1 MVSLEQNRLAKVIQ
15 QLEGQDLSSI
25 PTVLARILAVSRNPK
40 SNAADLAAVCE
51 MDKASSARLLRA
63 ANSVYY
69 ATESRFRV
77 DSIKDAIVRIGFR
90 TAEELIISSKVSSVL
105 KTDTAID
112 DYSSSSLWKHSVAVG
127 IGSRLIYNRVYGAGK
142 IDPFIAGLLHDMGIA
157 IEHQFLFNDG
167 FKDAIL
173 HRHEKQSLLTEE
185 ETSAMGVNH
194 EELGLIV
201 AQKWNFPEHL
211 AVVIGHH
218 HNLGAKNEE
227 HMKMIHVVRMA
238 EYLCFSRDLGY
249 SDFSQPYAE
258 ILRETKNVLGLED
271 EVLIQIADELAKSVG
286 ALVNLG
292 WFSEMR
298 LKRSL

>member
-1 MVSLEQNRLAKVIQ
+1 MNSEQNRLTKVVQ
-15 QLEGQDLSSI
+15 QLDGQDLSSI
-25 PTVLARILAVSRNPK
+25 PSVLARILAVSRNPK

-127 IGSRLIYNRVYGAGK
+127 IASRLVHTRVYGAGK
-142 IDPFIAGLLHDMGIA
+142 IDPFIAGLLHDIGIA
-157 IEHQFLFNDG
+157 IEHQFLFNEG
-167 FKDAIL
+167 FKDAVVR
-173 HRHEKQSLLTEE
+173 RHEKQSLLAAE
-185 ETSAMGVNH
+185 ETAVMGVNH

-201 AQKWNFPEHL
+201 AQKWNFPDHL
-211 AVVIGHH
+211 AAVIGHH
-218 HNLGAKNEE
+218 HSLGVDNEE
-227 HMKMIHVVRMA
+227 HMKMIHVVRLA

-249 SDFSQPYAE
+249 SDFSQPHAE
-258 ILRETKNVLGLED
+258 ILRESRNVLGLDD
-271 EVLIQIADELAKSVG
+271 EVLGRMADELAKSVT
-286 ALVNLG
+286 ALVNLW

-298 LKRSL
+298 LRRSL